1 MTRALMAICAG
12 IAGLL
17 LTGGVAVAGS
27 IEINP
32 ALKGADLETAQRV
45 KASLEG
51 GLKQCQACQVKI
63 DSKNGAVDLSGNVPP
78 EFHQSLKNAAGV
90 PGVRSLNAG
99 NIKSTGVDI
108 TTKAPKAAASSS
120 QTPGMPKGSVA
131 QETGPSEVQVSEH
144 VARKGADRKMTPQM
158 PGGSSK

>member
-1 MTRALMAICAG
+1 MTRGLMAICAG
-12 IAGLL
+12 IVGLL

-45 KASLEG
+45 KTSLEG
-51 GLKQCQACQVKI
+51 SLKQCQACQVKI

-78 EFHQSLKNAAGV
+78 EFHPALKNAAGV
-90 PGVRSLNAG
+90 PGVKSLNAG

-108 TTKAPKAAASSS
+108 TTKAQKM
-120 QTPGMPKGSVA
+120 TPGMPKGSVA

-158 PGGSSK
+158 PGGSK